1 MSIKTKL
8 AALAVMAAGLVFADG
23 AKQMALM
30 SVGYNGTD
38 ALPSFQALVKLP
50 DGVEGFSYDDYS
62 AQDGSDIWFTDSN
75 GNVIPHEIDTWNPSG
90 ESLVWVTMPVLE
102 SSTTYVVMHW
112 GEARGEHVTEDPV

>member
-38 ALPSFQALVKLP
+38 ALPNFQALVKLP

-102 SSTTYVVMHW
+102 RIDMKIPETTTHEKKC
-112 GEARGEHVTEDPV
+112 GR